1 MALGTAGFTA
11 ALGVVRMEENGLQPT
26 AGPVIVT
33 GATGGV
39 GSLAVDMLAAR
50 GYRVTALTGKEAQ
63 ADYLKAAR
71 RGGGDLPF
79 RPRPV
84 AHPAARQGYLGG
96 RRR

>member
-11 ALGVVRMEENGLQPT
+11 ALGIVRMEENGLQPEQ
-26 AGPVIVT
+26 GPLIVT

-50 GYRVTALTGKEAQ
+50 GYQVTALTGKESRSR
-63 ADYLKAAR
+63 LSEGPWR
-71 RGGGDLPF
+71 SEVMF
-79 RPRPV
+79 RSALDPTRIQ
-84 AHPAARQGYLGG
+84 AARQGALGG